1 MSQQIQTV
9 NLTAQKNQLILK
21 QTYKLKTRKIIKLLT
36 LDENWE
42 GPSMEVC
49 VEITLEMREGQQKHE

>member
-36 LDENWE
+36 LDEN
-42 GPSMEVC
+42 
-49 VEITLEMREGQQKHE
+49 